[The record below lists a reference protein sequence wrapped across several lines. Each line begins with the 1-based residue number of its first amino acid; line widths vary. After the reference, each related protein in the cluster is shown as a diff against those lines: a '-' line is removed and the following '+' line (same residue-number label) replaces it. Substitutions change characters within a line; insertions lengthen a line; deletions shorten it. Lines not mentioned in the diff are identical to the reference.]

1 MKIFKSYNIKNIV
14 NICLFTL
21 ILFILLI
28 FSKDNFESVK
38 NTVQIFI
45 YSIIP
50 SLFPFIFFTEFI
62 LNTDILNTV
71 QNTTGKYIS
80 KVFRVSKNASPAILT
95 GFLCGFPMGAKTV
108 SHLYDTNQI
117 SKKESIKLLSY
128 INNCNPAFILSTIGI
143 GIMYNIKFG
152 ILLAISHYLAN
163 LLISFMP
170 FKNSSLDI
178 IHENNINLNTFSK
191 KNNIKP
197 ENIFEI
203 IKVCIKNSFSTLT
216 MIFGFMLIFNL
227 LFSIIN
233 NILTIFNV
241 SNNITAIISGL
252 FEVTIGINNVF
263 NLPLNINTKLITI
276 SFLTGFSGLCIIFQI
291 YSCISIK
298 DFSFKSLILFKIL
311 HGIISCFI
319 TYILLIYTN
328 FFNGSTISIYNSVD
342 ELKKNYYIH
351 NMKIAYLVSTLIIIL
366 ILYIYYIIHK
376 KVAYKNIDYKK
387 EGG

>member
-1 MKIFKSYNIKNIV
+1 MKIFKSYNIKNI
-14 NICLFTL
+14 IKIFLFTVI
-21 ILFILLI
+21 ILILLI
-28 FSKDNFESVK
+28 FSKDNFENVK

-80 KVFRVSKNASPAILT
+80 KIFRVSKNASPAILT

-117 SKKESIKLLSY
+117 SKKESFKLLSY
-128 INNCNPAFILSTIGI
+128 INNCNPAFIISSIGI
-143 GIMYNIKFG
+143 GIMYNIKLG
-152 ILLAISHYLAN
+152 ILLAISHYLAS
-163 LLISFMP
+163 LLMSFIP

-178 IHENNINLNTFSK
+178 IHEKDINLNTFSK

-197 ENIFEI
+197 QNIFEI

-216 MIFGFMLIFNL
+216 MIFGFMIIFNL
-227 LFSIIN
+227 LFSVIN

-241 SNNITAIISGL
+241 SNNITAIVSGL
-252 FEVTIGINNVF
+252 FEVTIGINNVY
-263 NLPLNINTKLITI
+263 NLPLNINTKLLII

-291 YSCISIK
+291 YSCICIK
-298 DFSFKSLILFKIL
+298 DFSIKKLILFKIL
-311 HGIISCFI
+311 HGIISCFLS
-319 TYILLIYTN
+319 YILLKYTN
-328 FFNGSTISIYNSVD
+328 IFNGNTINVYNSVD
-342 ELKKNYYIH
+342 ELKKTYYIH
-351 NMKIAYLVSTLIIIL
+351 NMKISYLVSTIIIIL
-366 ILYIYYIIHK
+366 ILFIYYIIHK